1 MSRAFIC
8 PPSCLI
14 AAAQTHTK
22 KIVPFIFFPCSL
34 SKSFMFVSSDRTG
47 WMFHRQPSL
56 LPLLFGCMDKKTPQ
70 KRRGLKF
77 SIGCA
82 AKEELLVSTSV
93 FLIYFLPPPP
103 HPHTALLCSA
113 SPAAL
118 SSSSSLHRWKL
129 RRHPSSL
136 LIGVLP
142 DMVRCNYWCLIL
154 SGNAV
159 H

>member
-14 AAAQTHTK
+14 AAAQTHTHTQK
-22 KIVPFIFFPCSL
+22 LSLFFFSPPALFPKASRLCRAIAPSGLFFL
-34 SKSFMFVSSDRTG
+34 STVSPVCCQKEKQRT
-47 WMFHRQPSL
+47 
-56 LPLLFGCMDKKTPQ
+56 
-70 KRRGLKF
+70 LKF
-77 SIGCA
+77 SVGCA
-82 AKEELLVSTSV
+82 AKEELLTSTYV
-93 FLIYFLPPPP
+93 FFFCFLPPLATPP
-103 HPHTALLCSA
+103 TPTALLCSV

-118 SSSSSLHRWKL
+118 SSSSSLHRWRL